1 MSAFKTIVE
10 AMTRGS
16 VAGVESRM
24 PIYRDSFTDLDSVK
38 LLMVESSGK
47 RYILATG
54 TGRMYDDLQGDSGGD
69 YKICG
74 LNHHN
79 RLLLNK
85 YLSFTVPVAFG
96 KDTASIGLGDRLGIA
111 TPLYIRAVKGRE
123 VKPVLAQ
130 QSIRELDLTG
140 RNLRDLLDITCF
152 AVFQEGYRSGFG
164 ADGDHLK
171 TEVDVARALGFGF
184 SMITLDCC
192 NRIHNTAGMRRSEI
206 KKHYRAFPGKT
217 RKHFEENY
225 LNRPIKI
232 GGAYIR
238 YDEETLVDDI
248 LKYRNA
254 ITYVAHISNSYISKS
269 GRKVDFEVA
278 IDESPFPTT
287 IAAHYLIAHELQQGG
302 VEIEN
307 LALKFNDNIKKGI
320 DYRGDLKAFE
330 KDLRVHAAI
339 ADHFG
344 YRLSFHSGSD
354 KFSIYPSI
362 LKHTKGRFHVK
373 TTGTS
378 WLEALRMIA
387 KRNPALYRKMHR
399 YALKNFD
406 ELCEFYTVTA
416 DLDAIPPLERAKE
429 EELLNY
435 LDDDN
440 ARQLLY
446 TAYGILF
453 RERDQSGAPLF
464 REEFF
469 NTLQANQEE
478 FETDLANYINRHL
491 DMLDRQSH

>member
-1 MSAFKTIVE
+1 MSAFEPIVE
-10 AMTRGS
+10 AMTKGS
-16 VAGVESRM
+16 IAGVESRM
-24 PIYRDSFTDLDSVK
+24 PIYRDSFTELDSVK
-38 LLMVESSGK
+38 LLMVESGGK

-54 TGRMYDDLQGDSGGD
+54 TGRLYDDLHGDSGGH
-69 YKICG
+69 YKVCD

-85 YLSFTVPVAFG
+85 YLSFTVPVALG
-96 KDTASIGLGDRLGIA
+96 KDIASIGLGDRLGIA
-111 TPLYIRAVKGRE
+111 SPLYIRAIKGRE

-130 QSIRELDLTG
+130 QSIRELDLMG
-140 RNLRDLLDITCF
+140 RNMRDLLDTTCF

-171 TEVDVARALGFGF
+171 TEVDVAMALGFGF

-192 NRIHNTAGMRRSEI
+192 NRIDNTAGMHRNEI
-206 KKHYRAFPGKT
+206 NKRYRALPGEI

-225 LNRPIKI
+225 LNRPFKI
-232 GGAYIR
+232 GGTYIR
-238 YDEETLVDDI
+238 YDEENLVDDV
-248 LKYRNA
+248 LKYQNA
-254 ITYVAHISNSYISKS
+254 ITYVAYIYNSYISKS
-269 GRKVDFEVA
+269 ERKVDFEVT
-278 IDESPFPTT
+278 IDEAPFPTT
-287 IAAHYLIAHELQQGG
+287 IAAHYLIAHEFQQGG

-307 LALKFNDNIKKGI
+307 LALKFNGNLKKGI

-330 KDLRVHAAI
+330 KELRVHAAI

-354 KFSIYPSI
+354 KFSIYPFI
-362 LKHTKGRFHVK
+362 LKHTRGRFHVK
-373 TTGTS
+373 TTGIS
-378 WLEALRMIA
+378 WLEALRIIA

-399 YALKNFD
+399 YVLKNFN
-406 ELCEFYTVTA
+406 ELLEFYTVTA

-446 TAYGILF
+446 TAYGILL

-469 NTLQANQEE
+469 KTLQANQEE
-478 FETDLANYINRHL
+478 FETDLTNYINRHL
-491 DMLDRQSH
+491 DMLGR